1 MSTNGRLIRY
11 PEERALEDA
20 AFTHGLMPTRI
31 FALLL
36 PIWRVD
42 VRACV
47 TAAEPYALI
56 DRYLELGIGTAGLD
70 SVTGLAGFFG
80 LDDVVVERA
89 LRFLAG
95 IGHVTMG
102 GGRVALT
109 ELGQRSV
116 RDGKRYLVTRQDRRT
131 MYFDGF
137 GSRPLT
143 HEYYDSRVV
152 TFLTYGAAAAAAGA
166 REWPRFMLVYSPF
179 GFRRE
184 ALASLA
190 GVADRERYNLPEGI
204 DQPESL
210 GEEVVYLPVYV
221 VRAVSRDHKLRYLAY
236 SQADDQADTEL
247 SALCERTAGVTGVL
261 ENEELSGSG
270 FSGSGAER
278 AKDWLERQG
287 VDGYSVVRLDSGMV
301 RATLP
306 GRCFGGAGPLSLS
319 KVGSFVMLGGDFFHV
334 WCGDERVRR
343 AALVERVDAY
353 LSSAIWVDRLGAEG
367 LVGRIGRQLDLGEV
381 DLVRLC
387 RIAVQ
392 VGRSGLAAHLERLL
406 AETGAAS

>member
-80 LDDVVVERA
+80 LDDVVVERP

-116 RDGKRYLVTRQDRRT
+116 RDGKRR
-131 MYFDGF
+131 
-137 GSRPLT
+137 
-143 HEYYDSRVV
+143 
-152 TFLTYGAAAAAAGA
+152 
-166 REWPRFMLVYSPF
+166 
-179 GFRRE
+179 
-184 ALASLA
+184 
-190 GVADRERYNLPEGI
+190 
-204 DQPESL
+204 
-210 GEEVVYLPVYV
+210 
-221 VRAVSRDHKLRYLAY
+221 
-236 SQADDQADTEL
+236 
-247 SALCERTAGVTGVL
+247 
-261 ENEELSGSG
+261 
-270 FSGSGAER
+270 
-278 AKDWLERQG
+278 
-287 VDGYSVVRLDSGMV
+287 
-301 RATLP
+301 
-306 GRCFGGAGPLSLS
+306 
-319 KVGSFVMLGGDFFHV
+319 
-334 WCGDERVRR
+334 
-343 AALVERVDAY
+343 
-353 LSSAIWVDRLGAEG
+353 
-367 LVGRIGRQLDLGEV
+367 
-381 DLVRLC
+381 
-387 RIAVQ
+387 
-392 VGRSGLAAHLERLL
+392 
-406 AETGAAS
+406 

>member
-70 SVTGLAGFFG
+70 SVTGLVGFFG

-95 IGHVTMG
+95 IGHVTMD

-143 HEYYDSRVV
+143 QEYYDSRVV
-152 TFLTYGAAAAAAGA
+152 TFLTHGAAAAAAGA

-210 GEEVVYLPVYV
+210 GEDVVYLPVYV

-236 SQADDQADTEL
+236 SQAGNQADADL
-247 SALCERTAGVTGVL
+247 SALCERTAGITGVL
-261 ENEELSGSG
+261 ENEELAGSG

-287 VDGYSVVRLDSGMV
+287 VDGHSVVLLDSGMV

-343 AALVERVDAY
+343 AALVERVDTY
-353 LSSAIWVDRLGAEG
+353 LSSAGVDRLSAEG

-381 DLVRLC
+381 DLVRLY

-392 VGRSGLAAHLERLL
+392 AGRSGLAAHLERLL
-406 AETGAAS
+406 AETEATS